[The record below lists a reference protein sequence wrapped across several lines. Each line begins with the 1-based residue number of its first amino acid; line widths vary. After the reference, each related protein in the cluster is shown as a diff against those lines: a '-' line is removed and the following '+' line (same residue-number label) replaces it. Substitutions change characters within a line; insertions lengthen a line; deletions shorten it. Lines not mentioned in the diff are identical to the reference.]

1 MSTLVITLPDMPAAA
16 AQELDYVLT
25 FDGAHVAN
33 AGQVPLALLPG
44 AGEVV
49 ALVPLRRL
57 SWQQLELPRG
67 SLGRGFFGDG
77 GATRLRAV
85 LEGALEDRL
94 LDDTAE
100 LHFAIE
106 PGAQDGAP
114 LWVAVC
120 ERAWLKAAV
129 GLLEQAGRPVS
140 RILPEFAPEAA
151 RELPDT
157 LWVLGEPQ
165 DARLVAL
172 THNSVASWPL
182 SAAALAQINWPAE
195 QPVVAEPAVAALAEQ
210 LCQRSVTIE
219 QGSLRRLRA
228 AQSAWDLAQ
237 FDLANSSGTRS
248 WKRASDSA
256 LRLLRAP
263 RWRPMRLALL
273 AAALVNL
280 IGLNSW
286 AWQERSAWRAQRQ
299 AIDAVLTSTFPE
311 VRVVVDAPLQMAR
324 ELAALQRAA
333 GQASGR
339 DLEAML
345 GAFAALAPAAALPDA
360 IDFSGAELRLKG
372 LQMQPAELSALA
384 LALRPQGYLATPEA
398 GGGLLIRPGAE
409 R

>member
-33 AGQVPLALLPG
+33 AAQVPLALLPA

-57 SWQQLELPRG
+57 SWQQIQLPRG
-67 SLGRGFFGDG
+67 SLGRSVFGDG
-77 GATRLRAV
+77 GAMRLRAV

-94 LDDTAE
+94 LDDTAD

-120 ERAWLKAAV
+120 DRAWLKAAV

-140 RILPEFAPEAA
+140 RILPEFAPETG

-157 LWVLGEPQ
+157 LWVLGGPQ

-172 THNSVASWPL
+172 TQNNVASWPL
-182 SAAALAQINWPAE
+182 SATALAQINWPAE
-195 QPVVAEPAVAALAEQ
+195 QLVVAEPAVAALAEQ
-210 LCQRSVTIE
+210 LCQRPVAIE
-219 QGSLRRLRA
+219 QGALRRLRA
-228 AQSAWDLAQ
+228 TQSAWDLAQ
-237 FDLANSSGTRS
+237 FDLANSSGARS

-273 AAALVNL
+273 VAALVNL
-280 IGLNSW
+280 VGLNSW

-345 GAFAALAPAAALPDA
+345 GAFAALAPALALPDA
-360 IDFSGAELRLKG
+360 IDFSGAGLRLKG
-372 LQMQPAELSALA
+372 LQMTPAELSALV
-384 LALRPQGYLATPEA
+384 LALRAQGYLATPEA
-398 GGGLLIRPGAE
+398 GGDLLIRPGAE